1 MYNALLD
8 HAEEGYNMPIYDYH
22 CGKCKKEFTVTR
34 SISDR
39 DKGVPA
45 CPKCKGKRQV
55 SQLVSNFTAITSR
68 KS

>member
-1 MYNALLD
+1 
-8 HAEEGYNMPIYDYH
+8 MPIYDYH